1 MCLFYVVK
9 SNFQWSK
16 PSKDLGTYGTD
27 QITERNWIQ
36 SWRKDVPLI
45 IKCNTILIF
54 LSDLYQADDAHQ
66 WAIINH
72 SSSYNDEKST
82 INFLY
87 HSEINF
93 NTISSQYIALCI

>member
-1 MCLFYVVK
+1 MEKKC
-9 SNFQWSK
+9 SI
-16 PSKDLGTYGTD
+16 D
-27 QITERNWIQ
+27 
-36 SWRKDVPLI
+36 

-54 LSDLYQADDAHQ
+54 LSDLYQADDIHQ

-72 SSSYNDEKST
+72 SSSHNNEKST

-93 NTISSQYIALCI
+93 NTISSQYIVLCI

>member
-1 MCLFYVVK
+1 M
-9 SNFQWSK
+9 FQWSK
-16 PSKDLGTYGTD
+16 PSKDLGTYGID
-27 QITERNWIQ
+27 AITERNWIQ

-54 LSDLYQADDAHQ
+54 LSDLYHADDTHQ
-66 WAIINH
+66 WALINQ
-72 SSSYNDEKST
+72 SSTHNNEKST
-82 INFLY
+82 ISFLY